1 MLFIIFFLISLNFRF
16 IWLSNI
22 VKIFRNRK
30 NISSIEVSKFE
41 KEDSIKIDSIQE
53 TFSFDQKTKTTSS
66 QRRIFNLPKLELLEE
81 IKSKNKKNN
90 LRNDI
95 NEEFLEKIL
104 LDFGVE
110 GKIRKISS
118 GPVVTLNEFEPA
130 AGVKVSKIINL
141 SDDIARNTSS
151 ESARI
156 S

>member
-22 VKIFRNRK
+22 VKIFRKRK

-53 TFSFDQKTKTTSS
+53 TFSFDQKTRTTSS

-90 LRNDI
+90 R
-95 NEEFLEKIL
+95 E
-104 LDFGVE
+104 
-110 GKIRKISS
+110 
-118 GPVVTLNEFEPA
+118 
-130 AGVKVSKIINL
+130 
-141 SDDIARNTSS
+141 
-151 ESARI
+151 
-156 S
+156 